1 MREYG
6 RTVPYLV
13 FIGCCLIWGSTFL
26 AIRIGNEAVAPVWA
40 ATIRLALAA
49 PLLAGLVLA
58 TRQHFPRGPALRGAI
73 LFGIFN
79 FGANL
84 SLLYWGERVVPSGI
98 AAVLYATVPLSTAL
112 IAAAMGVERLVPR
125 KVLAAVVAI
134 IGVAIIFAGELKLD
148 VPVEG
153 LVAVFLAATAASL
166 SSVFLKRTPQPSA
179 IAANAVGAVAGF
191 VVCAVVSL
199 ALGED
204 HALPTTFA
212 GWWPIVYLTLAG
224 SLGAYV
230 LYTWL
235 VQHWP
240 VTNASMVGVVVP
252 VLAVILGAVAKQEQ
266 RSPESYVGAVVVL
279 IAVLVALQPWAGTR
293 YAGKAAVA
301 K

>member
-1 MREYG
+1 M
-6 RTVPYLV
+6 PYFV

-26 AIRIGNEAVAPVWA
+26 AIRIGNEAVPPVWA
-40 ATIRLALAA
+40 ATIRLTLAA

-58 TRQHFPRGPALRGAI
+58 TRQRFPRGAALRGAL
-73 LFGIFN
+73 LFGVFN
-79 FGANL
+79 FGVNL

-112 IAAAMGVERLVPR
+112 IAAAMGVERLVAR
-125 KVLAAVVAI
+125 KLAAAVVAI
-134 IGVAIIFAGELKLD
+134 VGVGIIFAGELKLD

-166 SSVFLKRTPQPSA
+166 SSVFLKRAPQPSA
-179 IAANAVGAVAGF
+179 IATNAVGAAAGAI
-191 VVCAVVSL
+191 VCAAVSL
-199 ALGED
+199 VIGED
-204 HALPTTFA
+204 HTPPSSFA
-212 GWWPIVYLTLAG
+212 AWWPILYLTLAG

-240 VTNASMVGVVVP
+240 VTNANMIGVVVP
-252 VLAVILGAVAKQEQ
+252 VIAVILGAVAKQEQ
-266 RSPESYVGAVVVL
+266 RASESYAGAAVVLVAVL
-279 IAVLVALQPWAGTR
+279 IALRPWAGTR
-293 YAGKAAVA
+293 FAGGAAVA

>member
-1 MREYG
+1 MQ
-6 RTVPYLV
+6 YLV
-13 FIGCCLIWGSTFL
+13 FAGCCLIWGSTFL
-26 AIRIGNEAVAPVWA
+26 AIRIGNEAVPPIWA
-40 ATIRLALAA
+40 ATIRLVLAA
-49 PLLAGLVLA
+49 PLLTLLVLA
-58 TRQHFPRGPALRGAI
+58 TRQRFPRGPALRGAL

-79 FGANL
+79 FGVNL

-112 IAAAMGVERLVPR
+112 IAAAMRVERLVAR
-125 KVLAAVVAI
+125 KVVAAIVAI
-134 IGVAIIFAGELKLD
+134 LGVAIIFSAELKLD
-148 VPVEG
+148 VPLEG

-166 SSVFLKRTPQPSA
+166 SSVFLKRAPQPSA
-179 IAANAVGAVAGF
+179 LAANAVGAAAGA
-191 VVCAVVSL
+191 VVCAAVSL
-199 ALGED
+199 AIGED
-204 HALPTTFA
+204 HALPNTLA

-235 VQHWP
+235 VKHWP

-266 RSPESYVGAVVVL
+266 RAPESYLGAVVVL
-279 IAVLVALQPWAGTR
+279 VAVIVALRPWAGTR
-293 YAGKAAVA
+293 YAGGPAVA

>member
-1 MREYG
+1 MREY
-6 RTVPYLV
+6 RQAMPYLV

-26 AIRIGNEAVAPVWA
+26 AIRIGNEAVPPVWA
-40 ATIRLALAA
+40 ATIRLTLAA

-58 TRQHFPRGPALRGAI
+58 TGQHFPRGAALRGAV

-125 KVLAAVVAI
+125 KLVAALVAI
-134 IGVAIIFAGELKLD
+134 VGVAIIFAGELKLD
-148 VPVEG
+148 VPIEG
-153 LVAVFLAATAASL
+153 LAAVFLAATAASL

-179 IAANAVGAVAGF
+179 IAANAVGAVAGAI
-191 VVCAVVSL
+191 VCATVSFVI
-199 ALGED
+199 GED
-204 HALPTTFA
+204 HALPTTVA
-212 GWWPIVYLTLAG
+212 AWWPIVYLTVAG

-252 VLAVILGAVAKQEQ
+252 VIAVILGAVAKQEQ

-279 IAVLVALQPWAGTR
+279 LAVLIALQPWAGTR
-293 YAGKAAVA
+293 FAGKAAVA

>member
-1 MREYG
+1 M
-6 RTVPYLV
+6 PYLV

-26 AIRIGNEAVAPVWA
+26 AIRIGNEAVPPVWA
-40 ATIRLALAA
+40 ATIRLVLAA
-49 PLLAGLVLA
+49 PLLAGLVLV
-58 TRQHFPRGPALRGAI
+58 TRQRFPRGPALRGAL

-125 KVLAAVVAI
+125 KLVAALVAI
-134 IGVAIIFAGELKLD
+134 LGVAIIFAGELKLD
-148 VPVEG
+148 VPLEG
-153 LVAVFLAATAASL
+153 LIAVFLAATAASL
-166 SSVFLKRTPQPSA
+166 SSVFLKRAPQPSA
-179 IAANAVGAVAGF
+179 IAANAVGAAAGA
-191 VVCAVVSL
+191 VVCGAVSL
-199 ALGED
+199 ILGED
-204 HALPTTFA
+204 HALPTTVA
-212 GWWPIVYLTLAG
+212 AWWPIVYLTIAG

-252 VLAVILGAVAKQEQ
+252 VIAVILGALAKQEQ
-266 RSPESYVGAVVVL
+266 RAPESYVGAAVVL
-279 IAVLVALQPWAGTR
+279 VAVLIALQPWAGTR
-293 YAGKAAVA
+293 YAGGPAVA

>member
-1 MREYG
+1 MQ
-6 RTVPYLV
+6 YLV
-13 FIGCCLIWGSTFL
+13 FAGCCLIWGSTFL
-26 AIRIGNEAVAPVWA
+26 AIRIGNEAVPPIWA
-40 ATIRLALAA
+40 ATIRLVLAA
-49 PLLAGLVLA
+49 PLLTLLVLA
-58 TRQHFPRGPALRGAI
+58 TRQRFPRGPALRGAL

-79 FGANL
+79 FGVNL

-112 IAAAMGVERLVPR
+112 IAAAMRVERLVAR
-125 KVLAAVVAI
+125 KVVAAIVAI
-134 IGVAIIFAGELKLD
+134 LGVAIVFSGELKLD
-148 VPVEG
+148 VPLEG
-153 LVAVFLAATAASL
+153 LVAVFLAATAASV
-166 SSVFLKRTPQPSA
+166 SSVFLKRAPQPSA
-179 IAANAVGAVAGF
+179 LAANAVGAAAGA
-191 VVCAVVSL
+191 VVCAAVSL
-199 ALGED
+199 AIGED
-204 HALPTTFA
+204 HALPNTVA

-266 RSPESYVGAVVVL
+266 RAPESYLGAVVVL
-279 IAVLVALQPWAGTR
+279 VAVIVALRPWAGTR
-293 YAGKAAVA
+293 YAGGPAVA

>member
-1 MREYG
+1 MQ
-6 RTVPYLV
+6 YLV

-26 AIRIGNEAVAPVWA
+26 AIRIGNEAVPPVWA
-40 ATIRLALAA
+40 ATLRLTLAA
-49 PLLAGLVLA
+49 PLLAALVLA
-58 TRQHFPRGPALRGAI
+58 TRQRFPRGPALRGAL

-79 FGANL
+79 FGVNL

-125 KVLAAVVAI
+125 KLVAALVAI
-134 IGVAIIFAGELKLD
+134 GGVAIIFAGELKLD
-148 VPVEG
+148 VPPEG
-153 LVAVFLAATAASL
+153 LIAVFLAATAASL
-166 SSVFLKRTPQPSA
+166 SSVFLKRAPQASA
-179 IAANAVGAVAGF
+179 IAANAVGAAAGAI
-191 VVCAVVSL
+191 VCAAVSL
-199 ALGED
+199 VIREE
-204 HALPTTFA
+204 HALPATLA
-212 GWWPIVYLTLAG
+212 AWWPIAYLTIAG

-252 VLAVILGAVAKQEQ
+252 VIAVILGAVAKQEQ

-279 IAVLVALQPWAGTR
+279 VAVLIALQPWAGTR
-293 YAGKAAVA
+293 YAGREAVA

>member
-1 MREYG
+1 MQ
-6 RTVPYLV
+6 YLA
-13 FIGCCLIWGSTFL
+13 FIACCLIWGSTFL
-26 AIRIGNEAVAPVWA
+26 AIRIGNEAVPPVWA
-40 ATIRLALAA
+40 ATIRLVLAA

-58 TRQHFPRGPALRGAI
+58 TRQRFPQGPALRGAI

-79 FGANL
+79 FGVNL

-112 IAAAMGVERLVPR
+112 IAAAMRVERLAPR
-125 KVLAAVVAI
+125 KVLASVVAI
-134 IGVAIIFAGELKLD
+134 AGVGVIFAGELRLD
-148 VPVEG
+148 VPIDG

-179 IAANAVGAVAGF
+179 FAANAVGAVAGA
-191 VVCAVVSL
+191 VVCAAASIV
-199 ALGED
+199 LGED
-204 HALPTTFA
+204 HALPSSMA

-230 LYTWL
+230 LYAWL

-240 VTNASMVGVVVP
+240 VTNANMIGVVVP
-252 VLAVILGAVAKQEQ
+252 VIAVILGALVRQEQ
-266 RSPESYVGAVVVL
+266 RAPESYLGAAIVLVAVV
-279 IAVLVALQPWAGTR
+279 VALQPWAGTR
-293 YAGKAAVA
+293 YAGRTAVA